1 MQGRN
6 VKYRSLFR
14 FSTCL
19 FFLFAFGLFLC
30 RAASAGSSGE
40 PFRVG
45 FSADLFTDVNENDAK
60 AAVKVWGELIAK
72 EQGIP
77 TEPAPLVFK
86 DREKLL
92 DSLRGKLVDAVGIA
106 IDEYQKLCREIR
118 FGPIFLS
125 SMSGRYTERY
135 VLLVNSGGF
144 VKSIGDLEGRIICF
158 HKNSRNCL
166 APQWLDTLLVSQGY
180 PTATRLAGRILK
192 DTSLSQVVLPVFF
205 RKADACVVTRRG
217 FDTMCELNPQLA
229 ERLSVL
235 AESREIVPTVLAMR
249 ADYTPSYKEKLVS
262 SLNELHNSP
271 AGRQVLLIFQS
282 DAMEEQPP
290 AVLDATLEL
299 IATHERLVKGI
310 RP

>member
-1 MQGRN
+1 MKTTPRPQS
-6 VKYRSLFR
+6 KY
-14 FSTCL
+14 
-19 FFLFAFGLFLC
+19 G
-30 RAASAGSSGE
+30 
-40 PFRVG
+40 
-45 FSADLFTDVNENDAK
+45 
-60 AAVKVWGELIAK
+60 GELIAK

-77 TEPAPLVFK
+77 TEPTPLVFK

-166 APQWLDTLLVSQGY
+166 VPQWLDTLLVSQGY

-205 RKADACVVTRRG
+205 RKADACVVTRR
-217 FDTMCELNPQLA
+217 
-229 ERLSVL
+229 VL
-235 AESREIVPTVLAMR
+235 RYHVRTQSAIGRKALCSCGIAGNR
-249 ADYTPSYKEKLVS
+249 ADR
-262 SLNELHNSP
+262 
-271 AGRQVLLIFQS
+271 AGHASRL
-282 DAMEEQPP
+282 QP
-290 AVLDATLEL
+290 
-299 IATHERLVKGI
+299 
-310 RP
+310 